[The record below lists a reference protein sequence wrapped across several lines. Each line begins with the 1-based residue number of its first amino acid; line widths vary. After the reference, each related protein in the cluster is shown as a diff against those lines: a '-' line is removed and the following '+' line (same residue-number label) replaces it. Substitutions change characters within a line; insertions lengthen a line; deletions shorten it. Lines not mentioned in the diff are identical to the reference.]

1 MDILK
6 LISYSIIPSL
16 LTIILVFGLVKKV
29 DIYKL
34 FIEGAKEGIHTAAHI
49 MPYMIAIFVAI
60 AFFNT
65 SGALGILERLFT
77 PICQLIGFPSE
88 LLSLLFIKPVSG
100 SGGLAFIKTILDQY
114 GADSYVG
121 RTASVMM
128 GSAETIFYTL
138 AVYFGVTS
146 VKNGRYVLVSGFI
159 AYFAGVAASVII
171 CKYI

>member
-1 MDILK
+1 MGAIE
-6 LISYSIIPSL
+6 LISYSIIPIMLTTIL
-16 LTIILVFGLVKKV
+16 LYGLIKKV
-29 DIYKL
+29 DLYGL
-34 FIEGAKEGIHTAAHI
+34 FIEGAKEGIHTAVHI
-49 MPYMIAIFVAI
+49 MPYMIAIFLAI
-60 AFFNT
+60 AFFNA

-77 PICQLIGFPSE
+77 PVCQIIGFPQE

-100 SGGLAFIKTILDQY
+100 SGGLALIKTILDQY

-146 VKNGRYVLVSGFI
+146 VKNGRYVLVSGFV
-159 AYFAGVAASVII
+159 AYLAGVAASVII